1 MLSCD
6 ITPSY
11 RLTTVVHICILTT
24 GAHRAWHPSK
34 AFSRL
39 LSECH
44 NDYYIFPSIKKYL
57 SYKRPLENQAQIVK
71 TQTSEKQRSLMFSLR
86 YEH

>member
-11 RLTTVVHICILTT
+11 RLTIAVHTCLLTT
-24 GAHRAWHPSK
+24 GAHRDWHPSK

-44 NDYYIFPSIKKYL
+44 NDYYIIPSIKKYL

-71 TQTSEKQRSLMFSLR
+71 QGPQRSR
-86 YEH
+86 DH

>member
-11 RLTTVVHICILTT
+11 RLTIAVHTCILTT

-34 AFSRL
+34 ALSRL

-44 NDYYIFPSIKKYL
+44 NDYYIIPSIKKKPKL
-57 SYKRPLENQAQIVK
+57 QETIREPSPDCENTDLKEAEITDVFV
-71 TQTSEKQRSLMFSLR
+71 EV
-86 YEH
+86 